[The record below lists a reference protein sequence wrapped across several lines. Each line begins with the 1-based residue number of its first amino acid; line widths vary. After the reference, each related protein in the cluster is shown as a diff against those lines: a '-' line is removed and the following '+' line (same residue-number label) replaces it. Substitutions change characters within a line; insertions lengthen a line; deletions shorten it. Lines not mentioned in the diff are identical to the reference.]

1 MTTIIGVQ
9 NADGCVIASD
19 SRVADNGK
27 VYTHPEMVKAVER
40 GSYIIGGAGDY
51 RALQVVLHGWQ
62 PPLVSAKAKQNL
74 YEFVINKVAPSLK
87 STLTEAGIEFTKSS
101 ENDDNKFELQLI
113 IGINGTIFEL
123 DSDFAVAMNDTGLY
137 AIGSGGDYAL
147 GALHAGATVL
157 DAMRIAA
164 VNNNGT
170 SAPFHILEQETKQ
183 EAQ

>member
-1 MTTIIGVQ
+1 MTTIVGVQ

-19 SRVADNGK
+19 SRVAEGGK

-40 GSYIIGGAGDY
+40 GNYIVAGAGDY
-51 RALQVVLHGWQ
+51 RALQVVLHGWN
-62 PPLVSAKAKQNL
+62 PPMVTAKAKQNL

-87 STLTEAGIEFTKSS
+87 ATLLEAGIDFGKSTD
-101 ENDDNKFELQLI
+101 NDDKFELQLI
-113 IGINGTIFEL
+113 IGINGTLFEL

-147 GALHAGATVL
+147 GALHAGVSVL

-164 VNNNGT
+164 INNNGT
-170 SAPFHILEQETKQ
+170 SAPFHILEQETK
-183 EAQ
+183 

>member
-40 GSYIIGGAGDY
+40 GSYIVGGAGDY

-170 SAPFHILEQETKQ
+170 SAPFHILEQETK
-183 EAQ
+183 

>member
-1 MTTIIGVQ
+1 MTTIVGVE

-19 SRVADNGK
+19 SRVAEGGK
-27 VYTHPEMVKAVER
+27 VYTHPKMIKAIER

-87 STLTEAGIEFTKSS
+87 TTLSEAGIEFIKPSDS
-101 ENDDNKFELQLI
+101 DEKFDLSLL
-113 IGINGTIFEL
+113 IGINGSLFEI
-123 DSDFAVAMNDTGLY
+123 DSDFAVTMNDTGFY
-137 AIGSGGDYAL
+137 AIGSGGEYAL

-157 DAMRIAA
+157 KAMEIAA
-164 VNNNGT
+164 LNNNGT
-170 SAPFHILEQETKQ
+170 SAPFHILKQ
-183 EAQ
+183 DVK

>member
-1 MTTIIGVQ
+1 MTTIVGVE

-19 SRVADNGK
+19 SRVAEGGK
-27 VYTHPEMVKAVER
+27 VYTHPKMIKAIER

-87 STLTEAGIEFTKSS
+87 TTLSEAGIEFNKPSD
-101 ENDDNKFELQLI
+101 NDEKFDLSLL
-113 IGINGTIFEL
+113 IGINGSLFEI
-123 DSDFAVAMNDTGLY
+123 DSDFAVAMNDSGLY

-147 GALHAGATVL
+147 GALHAGAPVL
-157 DAMRIAA
+157 EAMRIAA
-164 VNNNGT
+164 LNNNGT
-170 SAPFHILEQETKQ
+170 SAPFHILKQETK
-183 EAQ
+183 